1 MSKAWRRFVWMCK
14 QSWLA
19 IVIILGAAVILS
31 VFLVW
36 WASIVLPIVLLIT
49 LIWFAA
55 LRGPSEDAD

>member
-1 MSKAWRRFVWMCK
+1 MCK

-19 IVIILGAAVILS
+19 IVIILGAAVFLS
-31 VFLVW
+31 IFLVW

-55 LRGPSEDAD
+55 LRGPDENMP